1 MNELLT
7 ALQYDFMQNALL
19 GSLLVAFMGA
29 VTGTFVVIKR
39 LVFLSGGISHGAF
52 AGLGAAYFLGINPM
66 IGAMAFAV
74 LSAVAISRVVLGQSQ
89 PADATIGLF
98 WATGMAIGVLFIF
111 ITPGFAPD
119 LMPYLFGDILTISR
133 EQIVWM
139 AVFALM
145 ILFLTSML
153 FRQLVAVSFDD
164 EFARLRR
171 LPVGTL
177 MVILMVMN
185 SVAIVMMIQA
195 VGIILVLALLT
206 IPPLIGLALATEI
219 RMVMLYAFISAAL
232 ITIGGLFLSFFL
244 DMPSG
249 PVIVLLGMVI
259 LSVVKIT
266 VRTRKLVSSN

>member
-139 AVFALM
+139 AAFALM

-164 EFARLRR
+164 EFALLRG

-206 IPPLIGLALATEI
+206 IPPLIGLALAIEI

-259 LSVVKIT
+259 LGVVKII
-266 VRTRKLVSSN
+266 VRTRRLVSSN

>member
-52 AGLGAAYFLGINPM
+52 AGLGAAYFLGINPI

-139 AVFALM
+139 AAFALM

-164 EFARLRR
+164 EFALLRG

-206 IPPLIGLALATEI
+206 IPPLIGLALAIEI

-259 LSVVKIT
+259 LGVVKII
-266 VRTRKLVSSN
+266 VRTRRLVSSN

>member
-1 MNELLT
+1 
-7 ALQYDFMQNALL
+7 
-19 GSLLVAFMGA
+19 
-29 VTGTFVVIKR
+29 
-39 LVFLSGGISHGAF
+39 
-52 AGLGAAYFLGINPM
+52 
-66 IGAMAFAV
+66 MAFAV

-206 IPPLIGLALATEI
+206 IPPLIGLALAIEI

-259 LSVVKIT
+259 LGIVKIT
-266 VRTRKLVSSN
+266 TRTTKLIASD